1 MIAKSLAV
9 LLALG
14 LGTGAAL
21 AQSNAQLMVPAVTAA
36 KAKGYKLE
44 LKADLSKV
52 AGQVVQVNND
62 TSRSLNQLPDAKK
75 MTLPNFNV
83 AR

>member
-1 MIAKSLAV
+1 MITKSLAV

-44 LKADLSKV
+44 LKADMSKV

-83 AR
+83 SR

>member
-1 MIAKSLAV
+1 MITKSLAV

>member
-1 MIAKSLAV
+1 MITKTVAV
-9 LLALG
+9 LIALG
-14 LGTGAAL
+14 LGAGAAL
-21 AQSNAQLMVPAVTAA
+21 AQTNPKLMVPAVTAA

-52 AGQVVQVNND
+52 AGQVVEVNND
-62 TSRSLNQLPDAKK
+62 TSRSLGTMPDAKK
-75 MTLPNFNV
+75 MTLPNFNI